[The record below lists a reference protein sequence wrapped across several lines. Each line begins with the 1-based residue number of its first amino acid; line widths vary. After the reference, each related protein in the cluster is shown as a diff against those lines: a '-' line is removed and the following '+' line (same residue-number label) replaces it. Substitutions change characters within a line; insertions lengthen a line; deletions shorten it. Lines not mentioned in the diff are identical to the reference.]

1 MDPSRDED
9 DFEKLMCLVN
19 ETHESPVRPSSSGSS
34 SGGHVKSPVDQ
45 FEEWLLEKPIPYISD
60 DNSNQEDIFH
70 YCHDHLSGQTHVDR
84 RLVGERVHR
93 RRLSYGLTQ
102 WL

>member
-1 MDPSRDED
+1 VDPSRDED

-34 SGGHVKSPVDQ
+34 SGGHVKSLVDQ

-70 YCHDHLSGQTHVDR
+70 YCHDHLSGQPHVNQTYPD
-84 RLVGERVHR
+84 
-93 RRLSYGLTQ
+93 
-102 WL
+102 